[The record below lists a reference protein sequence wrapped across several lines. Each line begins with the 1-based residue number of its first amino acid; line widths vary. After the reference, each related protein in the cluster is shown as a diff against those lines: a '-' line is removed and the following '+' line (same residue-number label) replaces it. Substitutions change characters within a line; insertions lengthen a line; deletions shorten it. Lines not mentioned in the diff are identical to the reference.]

1 MEEIHISRPNA
12 AVERL
17 QKELREAE
25 YEEERLTKELEQTK
39 DKKRQI
45 IDELKKYSDEKYE
58 ADMLALVYQQRQA
71 ERRKK

>member
-1 MEEIHISRPNA
+1 MEEIHISRPTA
-12 AVERL
+12 AVEKL
-17 QKELREAE
+17 QKELRESE
-25 YEEERLTKELEQTK
+25 YEEERLEKELERIK

-45 IDELKKYSDEKYE
+45 IEELSKYSDEKYE